1 MGYARHLRKKIQHH
15 RCNYGR
21 VSHIDSAFDHLVQ
34 RAAQLGG
41 DGIGEVAI
49 KV

>member
-1 MGYARHLRKKIQHH
+1 MGVRRHLRKKIQHH

-21 VSHIDSAFDHLVQ
+21 VSPLDSAFDHLVQ
-34 RAAQLGG
+34 GAAQLGG
-41 DGIGEVAI
+41 DVHGEVAI